1 MMRKGKTFLCGFIVC
16 VIISFFPFP
25 CSCGEEITSS
35 IIAEVTTERGPLKL
49 RKEPKKSA
57 KVLAELERGSYITV
71 LESGEEWCLVDD
83 GSRHGYAMTQFLTIQ
98 EDVDE
103 RVLSYY
109 TLQNGDCGDEV
120 IALKQRLMELG
131 YFRADSKMTN
141 RYNDTVIQRMKMF
154 QKQNGLEED
163 GVATPQVQA
172 LLFSEDAKENTES
185 IPDSPTHYQR
195 AGGSSN
201 ESGGS
206 SDDDGWKKVVCE
218 CCGGEG
224 CDCCDYTGWI
234 WVHSSY

>member
-1 MMRKGKTFLCGFIVC
+1 MRKEKRALWGLIACII
-16 VIISFFPFP
+16 IISVFPF
-25 CSCGEEITSS
+25 SSSYGEEITGS
-35 IIAEVTTERGPLKL
+35 IIAEVTTEQGPLKL

-57 KVLAELERGSYITV
+57 TVLAELERGSYITV
-71 LESGEEWCLVDD
+71 LESGEEWCRVDD
-83 GSRHGYAMTQFLTIQ
+83 GTRQGYAMTQFLTIQ
-98 EDVDE
+98 EDADAKL
-103 RVLSYY
+103 LSYH

-131 YFRADSKMTN
+131 YFKADSKMTN

-172 LLFSEDAKENTES
+172 LLFSDDAKENTEP

-195 AGGSSN
+195 AVGSSN
-201 ESGGS
+201 ESS
-206 SDDDGWKKVVCE
+206 SSSGDDDWKQVICE
-218 CCGGEG
+218 CCNGKG

-234 WVHSSY
+234 WVPSNY